1 LQTKRDRPIVNK
13 LTQEELLAE
22 AAITEEKNKDSLLE
36 WQQKE
41 AERKENAKKKD
52 KQGITGSFVR
62 YHSFMDK
69 CVQEEKPN
77 VQKDNVLT
85 PDQENSDTGVEN
97 TINRD
102 AADVEKRLEDDDLMG
117 RNLITF
123 VEAGTTPNRDSNMDI
138 ESADKDLDLVDLIDQ
153 LAVWREKDPKPNKP
167 ILCPITGSIAK
178 YRIPQS
184 CVPYADI
191 EAYKKIKTCEM
202 HQQNWSS
209 LNGLYLGNLPSADG
223 VPNEWY

>member
-1 LQTKRDRPIVNK
+1 MISK

-22 AAITEEKNKDSLLE
+22 AKITEEKNKDSLLE

-69 CVQEEKPN
+69 CTQDEPQGIDLLTAD
-77 VQKDNVLT
+77 QK
-85 PDQENSDTGVEN
+85 SDTEPKSHVN
-97 TINRD
+97 QVDND
-102 AADVEKRLEDDDLMG
+102 LDKKLEDDDLMG

-123 VEAGTTPNRDSNMDI
+123 FEVGSTPNGDDNMEI
-138 ESADKDLDLVDLIDQ
+138 EGADKDLDLVDLIDQ
-153 LAVWREKDPKPNKP
+153 LASWREKVPKPNKP
-167 ILCPITGSIAK
+167 VLCPITGNTAK
-178 YRIPQS
+178 YRIPQLG
-184 CVPYADI
+184 VPYGDI
-191 EAYKKIKTCEM
+191 QAFKKIKSCEE

-223 VPNEWY
+223 VPKGWY